1 MFKSVKIVFR
11 PQVINI
17 NLYCV
22 FLLQPELLKTLSD
35 ILANVA
41 NSSVARRQAG
51 LQLKNRLTSNDDI
64 VKQTYQER
72 WLAIPDEIRAY
83 IKNNILTALGTE
95 SYRPSA
101 AAQCVQCVAVVELP
115 RSFWPDLMRILVTN
129 VTNPNSTEMV
139 KESTLEAIGYICQD
153 IQDHRCLEVMSNDIL
168 TAIVHGMK
176 RDEPSPYVRL
186 AATNAL
192 LNSLEFTRANFETD
206 VSNYIK
212 F

>member
-1 MFKSVKIVFR
+1 MI
-11 PQVINI
+11 
-17 NLYCV
+17 
-22 FLLQPELLKTLSD
+22 LLFQPELLKTLSD
-35 ILANVA
+35 ILANFA

-83 IKNNILTALGTE
+83 IKNNILTALGSE

-115 RSFWPDLMRILVTN
+115 RSLWPDLMRILVTN

-206 VSNYIK
+206 VSK
-212 F
+212 P

>member
-1 MFKSVKIVFR
+1 MLKSVKKVFR
-11 PQVINI
+11 PQIINT

-72 WLAIPDEIRAY
+72 WLAVPDEIRAY

-115 RSFWPDLMRILVTN
+115 RSLWPDLMRILVTN

-153 IQDHRCLEVMSNDIL
+153 IQDHRCLEVMSNEIL

-206 VSNYIK
+206 VSN
-212 F
+212 

>member
-1 MFKSVKIVFR
+1 MLKSVKNVFR
-11 PQVINI
+11 PQIINT

-72 WLAIPDEIRAY
+72 WLAVPDEIRAY

-115 RSFWPDLMRILVTN
+115 RSLWPDLMRILVTN

-153 IQDHRCLEVMSNDIL
+153 IQDHRCLEVMSNEIL

-206 VSNYIK
+206 VSK
-212 F
+212 P

>member
-1 MFKSVKIVFR
+1 MV
-11 PQVINI
+11 
-17 NLYCV
+17 
-22 FLLQPELLKTLSD
+22 LLFQPELLKTLSD

>member
-1 MFKSVKIVFR
+1 MI
-11 PQVINI
+11 
-17 NLYCV
+17 
-22 FLLQPELLKTLSD
+22 LLFQPELLKTLSD

-41 NSSVARRQAG
+41 NSSVSRRQAG

-115 RSFWPDLMRILVTN
+115 RSLWPDLMRILVTN

-153 IQDHRCLEVMSNDIL
+153 IQDHRCLEVVSNEIL

-186 AATNAL
+186 AA
-192 LNSLEFTRANFETD
+192 ANTQFPGIYQ
-206 VSNYIK
+206 S
-212 F
+212 

>member
-1 MFKSVKIVFR
+1 MCTCFFNVVLF
-11 PQVINI
+11 
-17 NLYCV
+17 
-22 FLLQPELLKTLSD
+22 QPELLKTLSD

-72 WLAIPDEIRAY
+72 WLAVPDEIRAY

-115 RSFWPDLMRILVTN
+115 RSLWPDLMRILVTN

-206 VSNYIK
+206 VSK
-212 F
+212 P